1 MPIDI
6 KGEGSSFY
14 SGTSSRLRKH
24 DVLLFLTGLPLW
36 MGILLVV
43 ILPTIVA
50 MCGVILLR
58 SWIGHERLSTN
69 NEIAGFKFATVGVIY
84 SVLAV
89 FSVVVVWQKFSDAQV
104 AVEREAGAAA
114 ALYRLAAGSEPG
126 MVATREA
133 LGKYLRLAIE
143 KDWPRMAVEKES
155 NEATQALDALYT
167 AVVRVAES
175 GSSQRAILI
184 EMFTQLDAIT
194 EARRTRLHLATG
206 IVPRVLWLV
215 LACSAVLTVCFTF
228 FFGTRNLRAQVLMT
242 GMLSLMV
249 FMALFIVVSIDH
261 PFTGPSYVGSE
272 ALHAVLEDFPH

>member
-1 MPIDI
+1 M
-6 KGEGSSFY
+6 
-14 SGTSSRLRKH
+14 
-24 DVLLFLTGLPLW
+24 LLFLTGLPLW